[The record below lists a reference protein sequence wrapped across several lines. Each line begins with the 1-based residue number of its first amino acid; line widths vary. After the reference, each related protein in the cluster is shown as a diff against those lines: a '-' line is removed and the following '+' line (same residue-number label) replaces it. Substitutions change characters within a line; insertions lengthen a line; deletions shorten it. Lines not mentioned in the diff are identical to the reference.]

1 MVTEPTVFV
10 VDDDPD
16 VRESLSLLLKSVGL
30 NAETFADAQGFL
42 EGYRAARA
50 GCLIVDVRMP
60 GMSGLELQQTLT
72 QQDICLPVIVI
83 TAHGDVPMAIRAMKA
98 GAVDFIEKP
107 YSSQTLLEQVH
118 KALARDAEARRLQNQ
133 RQAIAA
139 LLARLTSR
147 EHEVLERVVAGQYN
161 KVIAAELGISLPTVE
176 ARRKRIMEKLE
187 ARSFADLVHM
197 VASHKANTGKP

>member
-1 MVTEPTVFV
+1 MVAEPTVFV

-16 VRESLSLLLKSVGL
+16 VCESLSLLLKSVGL
-30 NAETFADAQGFL
+30 NTETFTNAQSFL
-42 EGYRAARA
+42 DSYRPERP

-98 GAVDFIEKP
+98 GAIDFIEKP
-107 YSSQTLLEQVH
+107 YSSQALLEQVH
-118 KALARDAEARRLQNQ
+118 KALAKDAEARRLHSQ
-133 RQAIAA
+133 RDAIAA

-147 EHEVLERVVAGQYN
+147 EYEVLERVVAGKYN
-161 KVIAAELGISLPTVE
+161 KVIAAELDISVPTVE

-187 ARSFADLVHM
+187 AKSFADLVRIL
-197 VASHKANTGKP
+197 ASHKANKGKP

>member
-1 MVTEPTVFV
+1 MATESTVFV

-30 NAETFADAQGFL
+30 NTETFADAQGFL
-42 EGYRAARA
+42 DSYRAERP

-83 TAHGDVPMAIRAMKA
+83 TGHGDVPMAIRAMKA

-107 YSSQTLLEQVH
+107 YASQALLEQVH
-118 KALARDAEARRLQNQ
+118 KALVRDAEARRLQNQ
-133 RQAIAA
+133 RHAIAA
-139 LLARLTSR
+139 RLARLTSR

-161 KVIAAELGISLPTVE
+161 KVIAAELDISLPTVE

-187 ARSFADLVHM
+187 VRSFADLVHM